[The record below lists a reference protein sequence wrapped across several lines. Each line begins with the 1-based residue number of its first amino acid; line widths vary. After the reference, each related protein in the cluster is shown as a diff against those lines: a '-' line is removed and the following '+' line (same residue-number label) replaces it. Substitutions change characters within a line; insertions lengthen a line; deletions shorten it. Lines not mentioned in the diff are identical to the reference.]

1 MEPKDPPPR
10 KADEPEEVLRRLEER
25 LGRAS
30 EAAERLMSEAAH
42 AAGSQ
47 RSSTGENPEP
57 GGEGGNAEPG
67 GEGRNSERGGEG
79 GNAEPGGEGG
89 NSERGGERGNPEPRD
104 EGVPEG
110 EQLRPPPSGWQAPQ
124 EHRREPDLLIQAFQ
138 SLRELLPP
146 ELQQR
151 LVEALREVLL
161 ALRALLDW
169 YLERLERRRAEPTE
183 VEDIPIR

>member
-79 GNAEPGGEGG
+79 RNP
-89 NSERGGERGNPEPRD
+89 ERGGEGRNPEPRD